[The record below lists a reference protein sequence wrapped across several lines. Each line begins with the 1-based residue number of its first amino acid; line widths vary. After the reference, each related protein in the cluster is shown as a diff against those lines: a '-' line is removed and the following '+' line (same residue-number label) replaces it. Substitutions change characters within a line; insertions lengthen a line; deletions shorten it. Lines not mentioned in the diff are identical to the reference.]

1 MHTLRRR
8 LALCAL
14 SLVVSSCGGGG
25 GGGGNS
31 DGPPSEPSAGGAESP
46 LTIAPANGKD
56 VASFTVA
63 ISEAALVV
71 GQFAFD
77 EASAWRGVV
86 GSISCSNGGTK
97 STTLQDRDG
106 SGTLSSG
113 DVLTVTFVNCWH
125 PLLASV
131 LDGSAEITIEPSVR
145 ADGRAGR
152 LSFAASSLKLGDG
165 SGQQQA
171 HLGGSLRF
179 DGHAVRMSSSMAVRA
194 DGAADLT
201 FTLFDG
207 GVSVVERV
215 RRFSFAKVLSLV
227 SARYELTLAGQ
238 LASTVLNGRVEI
250 GTDAALAGWMGAV
263 PENGRVSVQGANSS
277 KVRLAARNNAGEFVT
292 DVVVAESGVDTSAGT
307 FDWIEAASGY
317 FFWAQGAVPLRSGGD
332 PFPVPTTRAPAFE
345 RLSATPAFS
354 ERLPLNARIEWQ
366 MSMPVDASAL
376 GQLALRREPPE
387 SSPGVAVPD
396 ADWGDTH
403 VPLQVTVEGT
413 RMTLAATSQLQ
424 PGRTYVLASRP
435 NSSSTYSVEA
445 TLSDTLG
452 RPLVLQEFRFTRS
465 GMRAAI
471 SMPYV
476 TPQNPSNALFV
487 DASGSVD
494 DASPL
499 TTYAWRQVGGPA
511 VVIDSPNAVSTG
523 LTFVGGWPTRAAT
536 VEMEVTVANAAG
548 EVDVARSSLP
558 VTAIPSTS
566 PLYYARLGAS
576 GLLRNESLV
585 VLDGAARWEA
595 SLPAPYLFQVFVF
608 DPAGPVWNFTFS
620 TLYGTQTLVPGLFSG
635 DDNPFAPVSVGLGIN
650 RWVVDLR
657 QITWDAQGKIT
668 LLDLDYYFETSSGN
682 SYGAIRIASATPVRP

>member
-1 MHTLRRR
+1 MHVLRRR

-25 GGGGNS
+25 GVNG
-31 DGPPSEPSAGGAESP
+31 DGSASTPPAGGADSP
-46 LTIAPANGKD
+46 LAIVSTNGKD

-63 ISEAALVV
+63 ISEATLVM

-77 EASAWRGVV
+77 EANVWRGVG

-97 STTLQDRDG
+97 TTTLQDRDG
-106 SGTLSSG
+106 SSTLSSG
-113 DVLTVTFVNCWH
+113 DVLTVVFVNCWH
-125 PLLASV
+125 PLLTGV
-131 LDGSAEITIEPSVR
+131 LDGSAEIAIEPSAR

-152 LSFAASSLKLGDG
+152 LSFGASSLKLSDG
-165 SGQQQA
+165 SGQLQVQ
-171 HLGGSLRF
+171 LGGSLRF

-194 DGAADLT
+194 DGATDLA

-215 RRFSFAKVLSLV
+215 RRFSFAKTLSLA

-238 LASTVLNGRVEI
+238 LASTVLKGRVEI
-250 GTDAALAGWMGAV
+250 GTNAALAGWMGAV
-263 PENGRVSVQGANSS
+263 PETGRVFVQGANSS
-277 KVRLAARNNAGEFVT
+277 EVRLAARNNGGEFVT
-292 DVVVAESGVDTSAGT
+292 DVVVAESGVYTSASA
-307 FDWIEAASGY
+307 FDWIDAASGY
-317 FFWAQGAVPLRSGGD
+317 FFWAQGAVPLRSGGE

-345 RLSATPAFS
+345 RLSATPNFS

-366 MSMPVDASAL
+366 MSMPVNASAL
-376 GQLALRREPPE
+376 GQLALRREPAE

-396 ADWGDTH
+396 ADWGDAH

-413 RMTLAATSQLQ
+413 RMTLAATRQLQ
-424 PGRTYVLASRP
+424 PGRTYVLTSRP
-435 NSSSTYSVEA
+435 NSSSAYGVEA

-452 RPLVLQEFRFTRS
+452 RPLVVQEFRYTRS
-465 GMRAAI
+465 GMRASI

-476 TPQNPSNALFV
+476 TPQHPSNALFV
-487 DASGSVD
+487 DASGSID

-499 TTYAWRQVGGPA
+499 VTYSWRQVGGPT
-511 VVIDSPNAVSTG
+511 VVIDSPSAVSTG
-523 LTFVGGWPTRAAT
+523 LTFFDGWPAQAAAVEIELT
-536 VEMEVTVANAAG
+536 VTNAAG
-548 EVDVARSSLP
+548 EIDVARTSLP
-558 VTAIPSTS
+558 VTPIPSS
-566 PLYYARLGAS
+566 SSLYYARLGAS

-595 SLPAPYLFQVFVF
+595 SLPAPYLFQIFVF
-608 DPAGPVWNFTFS
+608 DPAGPVWSFTFS
-620 TLYGTQTLVPGLFSG
+620 TLYGTQTLVPGRYSGG
-635 DDNPFAPVSVGLGIN
+635 DDPFAPVSVGLGIN

-657 QITWDAQGKIT
+657 QIAWDAQGKIT

-682 SYGAIRIASATPVRP
+682 SYGAIRIAHASPVRP